1 MIKASADIK
10 NSSCIRGYVR
20 CSRHK
25 IPPQMRL
32 QSHSSKKKNEEIDRY
47 KVEIIN
53 SKKGGERVGCKNLKD
68 RRIIADWR
76 VLERFLREN

>member
-1 MIKASADIK
+1 
-10 NSSCIRGYVR
+10 
-20 CSRHK
+20 
-25 IPPQMRL
+25 MRL